1 LNNYCIENR
10 GQIARGFFIDIIDWG
25 CYTRRVSLV
34 NKGKWIMEV
43 HATFQEAV
51 DAIVDGA
58 LSPGGD
64 LRAGHGNPEV
74 AAELVQTMC
83 DNYLRQEREHGRETR

>member
-1 LNNYCIENR
+1 
-10 GQIARGFFIDIIDWG
+10 
-25 CYTRRVSLV
+25 
-34 NKGKWIMEV
+34 MEV

-83 DNYLRQEREHGRETR
+83 DNYLRQEREHGREGYYYEIYDSVVYGYQPG